1 MNADRLAKFQ
11 EEIVAKVNDEGTG
24 MDDIAAIVK
33 KYEQE
38 TGQKIVLEFKI
49 QKLQVNIDDKVQEI
63 ALAGRCLKIPCP
75 SGGFSCWVAC

>member
-11 EEIVAKVNDEGTG
+11 EEIAAKVNDEGAG
-24 MDDIAAIVK
+24 MEDIAAIIK

-49 QKLQVNIDDKVQEI
+49 QKLQINIDGKAQEL
-63 ALAGRCLKIPCP
+63 ALAGRCLKVPCP
-75 SGGFSCWVAC
+75 NGFPSCWVSC